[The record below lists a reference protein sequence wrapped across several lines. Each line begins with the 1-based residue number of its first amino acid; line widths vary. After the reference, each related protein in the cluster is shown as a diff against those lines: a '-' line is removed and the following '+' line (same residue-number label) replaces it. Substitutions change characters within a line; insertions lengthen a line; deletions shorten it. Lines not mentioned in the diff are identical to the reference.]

1 MEGRDESIR
10 RAELFDTLAHPVRIR
25 ILKMLQQEPM
35 SFSELKKALGMESS
49 GHLQYH
55 LERLGN
61 MVGQDAC
68 GKYVLSDDAKEVL
81 RFTQLVEQVS
91 MKKPACFWKTRR
103 LKLLSLIVIVV
114 LLSAVTI
121 PEIHRVASRQI
132 PLYENMDLSEDFLTV
147 GGLKFR
153 YLLVT
158 ASRLENG
165 TKIVFR
171 GVAFTYLAP
180 TNLRLREHLI
190 APKSV
195 SEMEVFS
202 AAVKVEYEDGSS
214 EVIPIL
220 PSAGARDVPGLAFL
234 LDQGVILY
242 SPFYN
247 KEKIR
252 AVALQIGPQ
261 TIVLLVRVE

>member
-10 RAELFDTLAHPVRIR
+10 RAELFDVLAHPVRIR

-35 SFSELKKALGMESS
+35 GFSELKRALGMESS

-61 MVGQDAC
+61 MVRQDAY
-68 GKYVLSDDAKEVL
+68 GKYVLSDDAKEAL

-91 MKKPACFWKTRR
+91 MKKPSGFWKPRV
-103 LKLLSLIVIVV
+103 LKLLSLIVIFA

-132 PLYENMDLSEDFLTV
+132 PLYEDLDLSEDFLTV

-180 TNLRLREHLI
+180 TTLHLREHLI
-190 APKSV
+190 APESI

-220 PSAGARDVPGLAFL
+220 PSAGAHDVPGLAFF

-242 SPFYN
+242 SPFHD

-252 AVALQIGPQ
+252 ALALQIGPQ
-261 TIVLLVRVE
+261 TIALLVRVE